1 MLKLLKSIKPY
12 WASVIGLVVF
22 IFIKSMSE
30 LYLPTLMGNIVDKG
44 IVGNDTGYIFSTG
57 ALMLLV
63 TLVGAVAALFANYLS
78 AKTGTAFG
86 RDLRNN
92 VFTKVESFSLNEF
105 DQKGTASLITR
116 TTNDITQVQNF
127 LLTAFKMFVKAPIMM
142 VGGIIM
148 AVSKDA
154 KLSLILIGVIFVLA
168 VVIGIIAKI
177 SIPLFKSMQ
186 KKIDNLNRVMR
197 ERLTGVRV
205 IRAFNR
211 VGHEKKK
218 FKNANYDLTDTTIKV
233 NKIMALLMPLMML
246 LMNITTIVIV
256 WLASYRIDMGAMQ
269 VGDLMAYI
277 QYVMQIMFALVM
289 FTMLF
294 VMVPRASVSATR
306 INEVLDIDPD
316 IKDFDSVEKF
326 TQKGTLE
333 FKNTSFKYHGAEEN
347 AIENIS
353 FKALPGQVTAIIGG
367 TGSGKTTLVNMIP
380 RFYDVT
386 GGDVLLNGISV
397 KNMTQEQLRK
407 KIGFVPQNAIL
418 FSGSI
423 KENIS
428 FGSENMSEDTI
439 EKALEVAQA
448 SEFVSKMD
456 DGIEAEITQG
466 GTNVS
471 GGQKQRLSIARALAK
486 KPEIYVFD
494 DSFSAL
500 DFKTDAKLRSALK
513 DETKLGTV
521 IIVAQRFTT
530 VMNADQIIV
539 LDEGKIDDIGTHKE
553 LLKRSSIYREIVFS
567 QMSKEEVS

>member
-1 MLKLLKSIKPY
+1 MIKLFKNLKPY
-12 WASVIGLVVF
+12 WTSVSGLVLL
-22 IFIKSMSE
+22 IFIKSISE
-30 LYLPTLMGNIVDKG
+30 LYLPTLMGNIIDKG
-44 IVGNDTGYIFSTG
+44 VVGNDTGYILSTG
-57 ALMLLV
+57 VLMILV

-92 VFTKVESFSLNEF
+92 VFKKVESFSLHEF

-127 LLTAFKMFVKAPIMM
+127 LLAVFKMFVKAPIMA

-154 KLSLILIGVIFVLA
+154 KLSLVLIGVIFVLA
-168 VVIGIIAKI
+168 VVIGVVAKI
-177 SIPLFKSMQ
+177 SVPLFKSMQ

-197 ERLTGVRV
+197 ERLIGVRV

-211 VGHEKKK
+211 VSQEKEK
-218 FKNANYDLTDTTIKV
+218 FRNANFDLTSTSIKA
-233 NKIMALLMPLMML
+233 NRIMALLMPLMIL

-269 VGDLMAYI
+269 VGDLMAFI

-289 FTMLF
+289 FTMVF
-294 VMVPRASVSATR
+294 IMVPRASVSAIR
-306 INEVLDIDPD
+306 INEVLDLDPD
-316 IKDFDSVEKF
+316 IKNYDSVEEF
-326 TQKGTLE
+326 TQNGMLE
-333 FKNTSFKYHGAEEN
+333 FKNASFKYHGAEEN
-347 AIENIS
+347 AIEDIS
-353 FKALPGQVTAIIGG
+353 FKASLGQVTAIIGG

-386 GGDVLLNGISV
+386 DGDVLLNGVSV

-407 KIGFVPQNAIL
+407 KIGFVPQKAVT
-418 FSGSI
+418 FSGTI
-423 KENIS
+423 KENVS
-428 FGSENMSEDTI
+428 FGSYDMSEETI
-439 EKALEVAQA
+439 GKALEVAQA
-448 SEFVSKMD
+448 SEFVAKLD
-456 DGIEAEITQG
+456 DGMETEITQG
-466 GTNVS
+466 GTNLS
-471 GGQKQRLSIARALAK
+471 GGQKQRLAIARALAK
-486 KPEIYVFD
+486 KPEIYIFD

-513 DETKLGTV
+513 NETQLGTV
-521 IIVAQRFTT
+521 IIVAQRFTS

-539 LDEGKIDDIGTHKE
+539 LDEGKIADIGTHKE
-553 LLKRSSIYREIVFS
+553 LLKKSLIYREIVFS
-567 QMSKEEVS
+567 QMAEEVS